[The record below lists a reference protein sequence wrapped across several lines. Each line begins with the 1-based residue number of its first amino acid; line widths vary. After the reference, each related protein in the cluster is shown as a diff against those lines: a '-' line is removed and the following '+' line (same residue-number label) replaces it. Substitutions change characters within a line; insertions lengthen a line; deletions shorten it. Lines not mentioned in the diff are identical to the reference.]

1 MEKEY
6 LLSTVLD
13 VETRSS
19 LSPTKSF
26 PGIRVKYP
34 MVLENALKTLF
45 DEYNQVFSSLVGAN
59 IEWEKDYQYCFVNS
73 MPVNY
78 IAQIDMCGISNY
90 ELSLINDFD
99 LDTAVSFLRNR
110 IFEIEN
116 SWALYQILGS
126 VCSTAERTSFYR
138 VQTRRM
144 LDEIRA
150 RFKRPIALLAL
161 TQEKY
166 ESVKACEFGRGQGEV
181 LTSKEVFEL
190 SGFDNLFGPN
200 DFLDHLKGS
209 SYSCEYLLFVR
220 ASDPIEKLRKPETV
234 VAQPLLS
241 VPKIRKII
249 KENSITL
256 NIDNPDWGRFDSRR
270 LNDTKRYLSD
280 MQMGFSVFS
289 YEDIQA
295 DSFDAYLR
303 RQGSSIAQAMS
314 TGTKIR
320 AKPLQGTFG
329 CYGHIRGFLS
339 DKDFRHDLKKN
350 IRKRGP
356 YVLQVEQTPP
366 IVVNLFNNV
375 EYAFIDRVFVGK
387 IGDKTEWFGGH
398 REFLPC
404 SSHEVKSGRL
414 HGNAQAVTAEIL

>member
-1 MEKEY
+1 MENEY
-6 LLSTVLD
+6 LNSIVLD

-26 PGIRVKYP
+26 PRIRVNYP
-34 MVLENALKTLF
+34 SVLKNALEILF
-45 DEYNQVFSSLVGAN
+45 DEYNEVFSDLVHSN
-59 IEWEKDYQYCFVNS
+59 IEWEKDYQYCFINGA
-73 MPVNY
+73 PVNY

-90 ELSLINDFD
+90 ELSLVNDFD
-99 LDTAVSFLRNR
+99 IDTAVSFLRNR

-126 VCSTAERTSFYR
+126 VCSTAERTSFYGK
-138 VQTRRM
+138 QTRRM

-161 TQEKY
+161 TQEKH
-166 ESVKACEFGRGQGEV
+166 ESVKACEFGKGPNEM
-181 LTSKEVFEL
+181 LTQKEVFEL

-200 DFLDHLKGS
+200 DFLDYLNGS

-220 ASDPIEKLRKPETV
+220 ASDPIEKLRKPETI
-234 VAQPLLS
+234 VAQPLTS
-241 VPKIRKII
+241 ISKIRKII

-256 NIDNPDWGRFDSRR
+256 NVDNPDWGQFDSRR

-295 DSFDAYLR
+295 DSFDAYLNR
-303 RQGSSIAQAMS
+303 KGSSVEQVMS
-314 TGTKIR
+314 TSTKIR

-339 DKDFRHDLKKN
+339 DKDFRHNLKRN

-356 YVLQVEQTPP
+356 YVLQLEQTPP
-366 IVVNLFNNV
+366 VVTNTFNDV

-387 IGDKTEWFGGH
+387 IRGRTEWFGGH

-404 SSHEVKSGRL
+404 SSNEVKSGRL